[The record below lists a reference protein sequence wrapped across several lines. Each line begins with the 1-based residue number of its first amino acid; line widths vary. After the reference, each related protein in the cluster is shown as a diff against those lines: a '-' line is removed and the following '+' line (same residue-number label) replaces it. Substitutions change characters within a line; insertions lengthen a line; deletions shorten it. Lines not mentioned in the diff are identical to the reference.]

1 VKFRS
6 ILKKNKILFIA
17 SIAYLIVLIYDVDI
31 FFDATNGT
39 WTYILEMIQILPAVF
54 IITGLI
60 DVWVSKKTIM
70 KYLGRESKI
79 KGKLGALLIG
89 SCSAGPIYAAFPIC
103 HSLLKKGASLSNIVV
118 ILSAWAVI
126 KIPMLFVEMKF
137 LGIEFMTTR
146 YILTVPGVLLIG
158 MVTERFVD
166 AKVIIAESEKTETK
180 ILEDILESLPGY
192 NCGSCGYKN
201 CAKYA
206 EAIINNQA
214 QLNRCKPGGSKIS
227 ETLEDIF
234 SKN

>member
-1 VKFRS
+1 MNLS
-6 ILKKNKILFIA
+6 EILKRHRMLIIA
-17 SIAYLIVLIYDVDI
+17 GIAYLIVLVYD
-31 FFDATNGT
+31 FDVFLDASNGT
-39 WTYILEMIQILPAVF
+39 WIYIQEMIQILPAVF
-54 IITGLI
+54 VITGLI

-70 KYLGRESKI
+70 KYLGKESKI

-137 LGIEFMTTR
+137 LGIQFMATR
-146 YILTVPGVLLIG
+146 YVFTVPGVLLIG
-158 MVTERFVD
+158 IVTERFVD
-166 AKVIIAESEKTETK
+166 AKVIIDESEKTETK
-180 ILEDILESLPGY
+180 ILEDIIESLPGY

-206 EAIINNQA
+206 EAIIQNQA
-214 QLNRCKPGGSKIS
+214 DLNKCKPGGDEINTALKN
-227 ETLEDIF
+227 IF
-234 SKN
+234 SK